1 MEITSRPLDSGPSLP
16 FPRSWGENQ
25 SSTVPVQS
33 GPSGQG
39 RYQDLYDSNP
49 YRQLTYN
56 QSGWQRFLSGL
67 GFRTSYDD
75 FVEQA
80 QINAAEYDAGIASMQ
95 FQNEYNSPAAEANR
109 MRAAGLNPDLQGI
122 QDVAE
127 SAAPTEDPNGM
138 PAQDSGQQAQQAWSA
153 FQSFGQLVVSS
164 MTAGMSLYKEFIG
177 LDLLKGQIEGQSIEN
192 HKGVASIIDSM
203 ILEQIGGLDQHSH
216 SAVMDSIEGIVSAAT
231 DDSKFSTYSSMLAGY
246 GLSPRMLREMR
257 PRVAARAQSILT
269 DENIFN
275 EFAKRNEALAS
286 MKTSQ
291 SNPMYTESAWQ
302 DEVLDIHIRNL
313 RAGQRA
319 LQTITQNVA
328 KKAGENQQVSLGME
342 SDELGTLSA
351 NGYGTLKAQNTLEDL
366 LSNTYSI
373 RFSQVLNQ
381 VKQDLVN
388 ELQQAADSGNRM
400 ARTELYYMA
409 LHDFINFDFKA
420 TLDAGFNK
428 NGGLFGS
435 FLPHFGFEAEAQ
447 VHLK

>member
-1 MEITSRPLDSGPSLP
+1 MPNPSSNYIGGAGPGNFFGITNESVSPHVS
-16 FPRSWGENQ
+16 
-25 SSTVPVQS
+25 S

-56 QSGWQRFLSGL
+56 QSGWQKFLGSI

-127 SAAPTEDPNGM
+127 SAQPTEDPNGM

-351 NGYGTLKAQNTLEDL
+351 NGYGTLKAQNTLEEL

-435 FLPHFGFEAEAQ
+435 FLPHFGFDAEAQ

>member
-1 MEITSRPLDSGPSLP
+1 MEITSRLMDDPNG
-16 FPRSWGENQ
+16 RSWQNQ
-25 SSTVPVQS
+25 MTPVQVQP

-39 RYQDLYDSNP
+39 RYQDLYDANP
-49 YRQLTYN
+49 YRKLEYN
-56 QSGWQRFLSGL
+56 QSGWQRFLSNL

-80 QINAAEYDAGIASMQ
+80 KINAAEYDAGIASMQ
-95 FQNEYNSPAAEANR
+95 MQNDYNSPAAEAQR

-127 SAAPTEDPNGM
+127 SAQPTEDPNGM

-177 LDLLKGQIEGQSIEN
+177 LDLLKGQIAGQNIDN

-203 ILEQIGGLDQHSH
+203 ILEQIGGLDQHSEGG
-216 SAVMDSIEGIVSAAT
+216 SAVLDSIDKVLSAAT
-231 DDSKFSTYSSMLAGY
+231 DDSQFSTYASMLAGY
-246 GLSPRMLREMR
+246 GLSPKMIRDMR

-269 DENIFN
+269 DESVFN

-286 MKTSQ
+286 MKNSQ
-291 SNPMYTESAWQ
+291 ANPMYTEAAWQ

-313 RAGQRA
+313 RAGQRS
-319 LQTITQNVA
+319 LQTITQNLA
-328 KKAGENQQVSLGME
+328 KKTAENQQVAAGIE
-342 SDELGTLSA
+342 GNELGTLSA

-366 LSNTYSI
+366 LSSTYSI
-373 RFSQVLNQ
+373 RFTQVLNQ

-435 FLPHFGFEAEAQ
+435 FLPHFGFDAEAQ